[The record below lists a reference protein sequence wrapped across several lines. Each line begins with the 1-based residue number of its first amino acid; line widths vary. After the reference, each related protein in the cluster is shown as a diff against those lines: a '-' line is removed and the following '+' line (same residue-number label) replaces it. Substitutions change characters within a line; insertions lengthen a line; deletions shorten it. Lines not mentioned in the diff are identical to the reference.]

1 LRKFENELPFK
12 LLVELFDDDDDDD
25 VSFLNAKDE
34 MLVTILNSI

>member
-1 LRKFENELPFK
+1 MLPFK
-12 LLVELFDDDDDDD
+12 LLVELFDDDD